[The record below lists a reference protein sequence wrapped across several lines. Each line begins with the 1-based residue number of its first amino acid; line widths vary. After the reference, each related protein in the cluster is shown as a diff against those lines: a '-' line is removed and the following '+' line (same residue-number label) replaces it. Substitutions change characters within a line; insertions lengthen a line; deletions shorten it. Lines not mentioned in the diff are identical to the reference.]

1 MKISKYLLKVFI
13 NERNYC
19 RKNLQKYIVSDTNL
33 NHAHDVVSVSE
44 NSTNTEDLELQYF
57 IYKKW

>member
-1 MKISKYLLKVFI
+1 MKEII
-13 NERNYC
+13 AD
-19 RKNLQKYIVSDTNL
+19 KNLQKYIVSDTNL